1 MKIVGSRLVA
11 RPKENTMWRAKASS
25 RLCAG
30 GVRCVA
36 LTSGIAA
43 GGSLSLLRG
52 APGAAGRLRRSAPL
66 LGRPAHTAAAATAP
80 LPKEGGARWGRVL
93 AVTATAAVV
102 GGWSWGHHRPNHDD
116 DDDDD
121 GVQLP
126 AYVDRATRFTRAAA
140 TVPPLFLCFVVW
152 FGGALRL
159 GCGRHRCAT
168 RHTSRVA
175 RGMVVPTRVG
185 NVCRAGGGDSPGLQ
199 VEPPRT
205 RGGGAAAAIASRAR
219 AVRTPLP
226 PFPPRMAR
234 CGVPTTTTTTG
245 RPIGC
250 CGYSSRTRAST

>member
-1 MKIVGSRLVA
+1 MHFLCLLEASLPRAKQLMHFPPGKNENEGKREMIIVGSRLVVGH
-11 RPKENTMWRAKASS
+11 PKENTMWRAKASS
-25 RLCAG
+25 WLCAG

-52 APGAAGRLRRSAPL
+52 APGAAGRLRSSAPL

-116 DDDDD
+116 DDDD

-140 TVPPLFLCFVVW
+140 TVPPSSFVLW
-152 FGGALRL
+152 CGLGSAAAWLRPSPL
-159 GCGRHRCAT
+159 
-168 RHTSRVA
+168 RHTPHFPRGPRDGGTNASGQRV
-175 RGMVVPTRVG
+175 P
-185 NVCRAGGGDSPGLQ
+185 CR
-199 VEPPRT
+199 RW
-205 RGGGAAAAIASRAR
+205 
-219 AVRTPLP
+219 
-226 PFPPRMAR
+226 
-234 CGVPTTTTTTG
+234 
-245 RPIGC
+245 
-250 CGYSSRTRAST
+250 